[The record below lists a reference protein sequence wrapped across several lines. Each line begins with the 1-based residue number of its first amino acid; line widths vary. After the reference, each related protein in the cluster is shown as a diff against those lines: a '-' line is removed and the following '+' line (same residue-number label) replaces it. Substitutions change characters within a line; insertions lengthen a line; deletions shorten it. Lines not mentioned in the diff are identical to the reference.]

1 MHVPHLAA
9 AVSALPLAALL
20 LLGPAG
26 QAQALECGP
35 GLAPAVVNGAEVCAP
50 TQYSPGDAVPSYNPG
65 ESYYNPET
73 GEYHEAVPA
82 VPIPAE
88 PSAAPT
94 PVPATAAPAPTT
106 APAPAPAPAGGQD
119 VAPAPAATPSPSATK
134 SSTPT
139 PSPKAAETERTSL
152 ALPAIAAVVIL
163 GLLAGTLLLRHRN
176 RRTRS

>member
-1 MHVPHLAA
+1 MHVPHLAT

-35 GLAPAVVNGAEVCAP
+35 GLAPAVVNGTEICAP
-50 TQYSPGDAVPSYNPG
+50 TQYSPGDAAPSYNPG

-88 PSAAPT
+88 PSAAPAQ
-94 PVPATAAPAPTT
+94 VPTTAAPEPAT
-106 APAPAPAPAGGQD
+106 PAPAPAPAGGPEP
-119 VAPAPAATPSPSATK
+119 APAPVVTPSPSTTT

-139 PSPKAAETERTSL
+139 PSPESADTERTSL
-152 ALPAIAAVVIL
+152 VLPAVAAVVIL

-176 RRTRS
+176 RRSRG